1 MSCPLL
7 ISRKQTHFSMNSGI
21 FIQLRNNLLKRIK
34 VVGDNVMSLTIQK
47 WLKNMI
53 CISLVIMSEN
63 LIFFSQT
70 KEEIQTNMTH

>member
-1 MSCPLL
+1 
-7 ISRKQTHFSMNSGI
+7 MNSGI
-21 FIQLRNNLLKRIK
+21 FIQLRKNLLKRIK
-34 VVGDNVMSLTIQK
+34 VVGENVMSLTIQK